1 MRVTK
6 LIEVSKAK
14 SKVYIDNEFA
24 FVLYKGELRLYHIKE
39 EQELEEKHYQEIL
52 YKILPKR
59 AKLRCMNLLKS
70 REYTEKQLRDKMR
83 QGLYPE
89 QVIDEAIEYVK
100 SYHYVDDDRY
110 ASQFI
115 EYNISTKSKKR
126 IETDLMKKGI
136 EKQIIQNA
144 FARLQEE
151 GVASDEIPMIKK
163 LLEKKHYDAAR
174 ATSKERLKI
183 YGFLYRKGFSIENI
197 NKIIQ
202 TAEIKE

>member
-1 MRVTK
+1 MRVSS
-6 LIEVSKAK
+6 LVEVSKIRI
-14 SKVYIDNEFA
+14 KVYIDNEFA

-39 EQELEEKHYQEIL
+39 GQELEKRYYEEIL
-52 YKILPKR
+52 HKILPKR
-59 AKLRCMNLLKS
+59 AKLRCMNLLKN

-89 QVIDEAIEYVK
+89 QVIEEAVTYVK
-100 SYHYVDDDRY
+100 SYHYLDDARY

-115 EYNISTKSKKR
+115 EYNISAKSKKR
-126 IETDLMKKGI
+126 IEDDLMRKGI
-136 EKQIIQNA
+136 EKHIIRDT
-144 FARLQEE
+144 FAGLQEE
-151 GVASDEIPMIKK
+151 GIESDEIPIIRK

-174 ATSKERLKI
+174 ATNKEKMKI

-202 TAEIKE
+202 TAEIDE